1 MWGAKDSKDDDN
13 EEKDSENMMFKPVR
27 PRRERLEEDAA
38 DEKENSGAGD
48 EAMGDTKGRRRRV
61 EEDEKKE
68 EAPVGWMTSPNK
80 NNNRNRLKIEED
92 EAESMAN
99 TKNNKHFGD
108 DEFDDGIMLIPDL
121 DEDNG
126 EQEVDNRVAQAP
138 RHVPRKIP
146 TLAELEEGMKTTVPM
161 IDGNYDL
168 GVLTRT
174 LVPLE
179 SCQETNEAWDFDSLL
194 REVTDELTNT
204 PKTVVSATI
213 STTAVEK
220 GNNSAKNNKKSKGK
234 ASKK

>member
-108 DEFDDGIMLIPDL
+108 EFDDGIMLIPDL

-146 TLAELEEGMKTTVPM
+146 TLAELEEGMKSTVPM

-179 SCQETNEAWDFDSLL
+179 SCQESNEAWEFDSLL

-220 GNNSAKNNKKSKGK
+220 GNNSAKNNKKGKGK

>member
-1 MWGAKDSKDDDN
+1 MWGAKDSKGDDD
-13 EEKDSENMMFKPVR
+13 EEKDSNMMFKPVR

-38 DEKENSGAGD
+38 DEKESSGAGED
-48 EAMGDTKGRRRRV
+48 AMGETRGRRRRV
-61 EEDEKKE
+61 DEEDNKEE

-80 NNNRNRLKIEED
+80 KNARNKLKIEED
-92 EAESMAN
+92 EAEPMSA
-99 TKNNKHFGD
+99 TKNNKHFD
-108 DEFDDGIMLIPDL
+108 NDQFDDGIMLIPDL
-121 DEDNG
+121 DEDG
-126 EQEVDNRVAQAP
+126 GDVEVDDRVAQAP

-146 TLAELEEGMKTTVPM
+146 TLAELEESMKSTVPVH
-161 IDGNYDL
+161 DGTYDL

-179 SCQETNEAWDFDSLL
+179 SVQETNEAWDFESLL

-213 STTAVEK
+213 STSAVEK
-220 GNNSAKNNKKSKGK
+220 GNESAKNKKNKSK